1 MVYDAIVAAGSSLYI
16 QAYIA
21 LAFGSAL
28 AFLYLGRRWS
38 IPNRFVLIH
47 VFIVTWSGL
56 MYLNFLSPS
65 VLSDF
70 AWYAD
75 WMVSTPLI
83 VAALAFTAMHESE
96 TRWDLIGGLVGLQF
110 MLIVTG
116 IISQS
121 AGTTHAFW
129 IGNALLVGVFYL
141 LWGPTRSIA
150 EDSSEALARSY
161 RRLATYITVFFI
173 LYPVVWYLSGL
184 TNPGAVEALGALE
197 TSLAFVVLP
206 LFCKQ
211 IYGFLDLYLIHR
223 LGDS

>member
-1 MVYDAIVAAGSSLYI
+1 MVYDAIAAAGGNLYI

-21 LAFGSAL
+21 LAFVSAL

-38 IPNRFVLIH
+38 IPNRFVLVH
-47 VFIVTWSGL
+47 FFIVTWSGL
-56 MYLNFLSPS
+56 MYLNFLAPS

-75 WMVSTPLI
+75 WMISTPLI
-83 VAALAFTAMHESE
+83 VTALAFTAMHESE

-116 IISQS
+116 VISQS
-121 AGTTHAFW
+121 TGMNYAYW
-129 IGNALLVGVFYL
+129 VGNALLIGVFYL
-141 LWGPTRSIA
+141 LWGPLKKIA
-150 EDSSEALARSY
+150 EDGSEELARSY
-161 RRLATYITVFFI
+161 KRLAGYITIFFV
-173 LYPVVWYLSGL
+173 LYPVVWYASGL
-184 TNPGAVEALGALE
+184 TNPGSVEALGALE

-211 IYGFLDLYLIHR
+211 IYGFIDLYLIHR
-223 LGDS
+223 LEG